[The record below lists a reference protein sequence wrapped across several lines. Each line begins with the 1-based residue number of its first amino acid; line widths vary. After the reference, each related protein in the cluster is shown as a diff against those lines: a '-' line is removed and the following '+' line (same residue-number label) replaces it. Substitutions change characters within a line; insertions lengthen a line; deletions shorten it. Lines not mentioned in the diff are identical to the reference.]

1 MELQMQPTAS
11 ERRKEPRY
19 RLNKMLGLQLSQEE
33 FRAELRVLV
42 LDISGTGLRISS
54 PQQLPD
60 EHDLSFVLTLP
71 EKRPSVQGVLRVCWQ
86 RFLPVSEN
94 HEVGLEF
101 LELAEEHWR
110 SLREFVG
117 SLLSQPEK
125 QQENLCNPWHFG
137 KFPY

>member
-1 MELQMQPTAS
+1 MDELEPVSS

-19 RLNKMLGLQLSQEE
+19 RLNKMLGLQIARED
-33 FRAELRVLV
+33 FRADLRVLV
-42 LDISGTGLRISS
+42 LDISGTGLRVSS
-54 PQQLPD
+54 PQQLPED
-60 EHDLSFVLTLP
+60 DALAFVLSLP
-71 EKRPSVQGVLRVCWQ
+71 DKRPSVQGQLKVRWQ

-101 LELAEEHWR
+101 LELAEENWR
-110 SLREFVG
+110 ALRDFVG

-125 QQENLCNPWHFG
+125 QQENLCNPWRFG

>member
-1 MELQMQPTAS
+1 MEQETVPTAP

-19 RLNKMLGLQLSQEE
+19 RLNKMLGLQVERGE
-33 FRAELRVLV
+33 FRADLRVLV

-54 PQQLPD
+54 PQQLKD
-60 EHDLSFVLTLP
+60 EEDLSFVLSLP
-71 EKRPSVQGVLRVCWQ
+71 DKRPPVQGQLKVRWQ

-101 LELAEEHWR
+101 LELNEENWR
-110 SLREFVG
+110 ALRDFVG
-117 SLLSQPEK
+117 SLLSQPARE
-125 QQENLCNPWHFG
+125 QENLCNPWHFG